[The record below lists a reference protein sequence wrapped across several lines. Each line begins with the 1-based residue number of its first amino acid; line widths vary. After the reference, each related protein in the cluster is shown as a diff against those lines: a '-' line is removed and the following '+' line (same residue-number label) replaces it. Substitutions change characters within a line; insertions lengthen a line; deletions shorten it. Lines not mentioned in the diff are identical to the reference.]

1 MFERTSHL
9 ESLYEAGA
17 YGISESSELI
27 TIKECRPR
35 MLTQISGWQ
44 HSFKSVCESLESL
57 LGIKMPVD
65 LAMAN
70 SENNISIFRVGPE
83 RLWLVLDQ
91 ENEFIERINN
101 WSEGVTCVLTDIAHS
116 RTIIRV
122 AGESAKDV
130 ICRGLPVDID
140 VSVFPP
146 GSIVQSYMHHIP
158 VLIHHLCDENKTAY
172 EIYVTNDYAI
182 SYWECLVETAQ
193 QFGCRIDNV
202 T

>member
-9 ESLYEAGA
+9 ESVCQAGT

-35 MLTQISGWQ
+35 MLLQISGWQ
-44 HSFKSVCESLESL
+44 HSFQSVCETLQSL
-57 LGIKMPVD
+57 LGIKIPID

-70 SENNISIFRVGPE
+70 SEKNISVFRVAPE

-91 ENEFIERINN
+91 ESELIEKING
-101 WSEGVTCVLTDIAHS
+101 WRAGKACVLTDIAHS

-122 AGESAKDV
+122 AGERAKDV
-130 ICRGLPVDID
+130 ICRALPVNID
-140 VSVFPP
+140 ASVFPP
-146 GSIVQSYMHHIP
+146 GSIVQSFMLHIP
-158 VLIHHLCDENKTAY
+158 VLIHHLSNENKTAY
-172 EIYVTNDYAI
+172 EIYLTNDYAI
-182 SYWECLVETAQ
+182 SFWEWLVETAE
-193 QFGCRIDNV
+193 QFGGGIDNI